1 MSTIF
6 ATVDP
11 VTFDGPDDPVGLV
24 HRYADHDTTYLATAC
39 GLPLASYT
47 TPSRTTSKPSVP
59 RSRPASKP

>member
-11 VTFDGPDDPVGLV
+11 VTFDGADDPVGLV

-39 GLPLASYT
+39 GLPLAFDHGVVSSAST
-47 TPSRTTSKPSVP
+47 KPLCGECW
-59 RSRPASKP
+59 A